1 MDYYDNM
8 QSGSYESQPYYGETA
23 APDFHWN
30 WGAFMYN
37 WIFGFAN
44 KAWLCFLCLVPL
56 LNIVWVF
63 VSGAKAEKWAWESGE
78 FENEK
83 TFRATMRS
91 WNRAGLLTFII
102 TIVVLV
108 LYLVMGV
115 SLFAMLRY
123 AGETGTSVFS

>member
-1 MDYYDNM
+1 MDYYENLEPV
-8 QSGSYESQPYYGETA
+8 SYRDPMTPE
-23 APDFHWN
+23 FHWN
-30 WGAFMYN
+30 WGAFMFN

-44 KAWLCFLCLVPL
+44 KAWLCFLCFVPL

-83 TFRATMRS
+83 CFRAAMKS

-102 TIVVLV
+102 TVVVAV
-108 LYLVMGV
+108 LYIVLGV
-115 SLFAMLRY
+115 
-123 AGETGTSVFS
+123 TVFSALRRYGYDIGELSSF